1 MKIKSLYVKPILHN
15 IVCDDCNVI
24 MEQTTNAVL
33 ATYPPKYSYIC
44 PNCGKKETSHTL
56 FPYVTYEEES
66 DKINF
71 VKKNKTRQD
80 RFLLQNP
87 KAKLFYLSEFTG
99 ENRFCLS
106 ICPLDVDYSLPRERC
121 TKSCI
126 DCKKNY
132 WFAEV
137 DE

>member
-1 MKIKSLYVKPILHN
+1 MKKATIYDYARMCKTVKMCENCPLYPTRNGTNLS
-15 IVCDDCNVI
+15 CDDLLIKNPEKANEIILKWV
-24 MEQTTNAVL
+24 
-33 ATYPPKYSYIC
+33 
-44 PNCGKKETSHTL
+44 
-56 FPYVTYEEES
+56 EEHPIES
-66 DKINF
+66 
-71 VKKNKTRQD
+71 RQN

-87 KAKLFYLSEFTG
+87 KAKLFDLSEFTG

-126 DCKKNY
+126 DCKKDY

-137 DE
+137 EENE